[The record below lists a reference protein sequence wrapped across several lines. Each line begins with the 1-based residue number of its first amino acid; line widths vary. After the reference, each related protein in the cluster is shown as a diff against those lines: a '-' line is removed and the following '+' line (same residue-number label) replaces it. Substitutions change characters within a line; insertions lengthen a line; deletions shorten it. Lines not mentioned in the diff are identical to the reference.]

1 MVFNTGIFLKLS
13 EWWNSI
19 ATFFFFLTAVQGF
32 FFYFICAAC
41 NFFLPTSACRKF
53 FFKIIHP
60 PPQKLNGR
68 HLKRGFL
75 PDNNY
80 KFFHNLSNETLGLAY
95 DFFVNFL
102 TLWRNSSY
110 VHPPTPRNFHWPSMG
125 GGGGGGGYG
134 YFLEPHNLSNSWNT
148 RGLQWVKP
156 LRLSCLIRFI
166 FRVKGQPNTII
177 MLCNFQVTLHSRH
190 LQILTCRV

>member
-1 MVFNTGIFLKLS
+1 MYT
-13 EWWNSI
+13 
-19 ATFFFFLTAVQGF
+19 
-32 FFYFICAAC
+32 
-41 NFFLPTSACRKF
+41 
-53 FFKIIHP
+53 
-60 PPQKLNGR
+60 PQ
-68 HLKRGFL
+68 
-75 PDNNY
+75 P
-80 KFFHNLSNETLGLAY
+80 LG
-95 DFFVNFL
+95 NFL
-102 TLWRNSSY
+102 LLVPLPLGISIDLPW
-110 VHPPTPRNFHWPSMG
+110 

-190 LQILTCRV
+190 LQILTCRVKFGASTAITTTLFTSAFTSWLTGAFDLYLA